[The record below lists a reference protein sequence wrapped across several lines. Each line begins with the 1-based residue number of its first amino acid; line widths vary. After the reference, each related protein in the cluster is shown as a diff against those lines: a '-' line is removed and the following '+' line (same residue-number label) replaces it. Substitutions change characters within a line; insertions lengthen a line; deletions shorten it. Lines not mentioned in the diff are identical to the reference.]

1 MKDLNL
7 IELTDLEKR
16 YGKKEAL
23 TGINLTIGR
32 GKIIGLLGPN
42 GSGKTTLIKLLNGL
56 LQPTS
61 GEIKVNGKAP
71 GVDSKRIISYLPDK
85 MYFADWMKIADLLDF
100 FEDFYEDF
108 DRKKAEGM
116 CETLKINT
124 EAKIKSLSKG
134 NKEKVQLVLVMCRK
148 AQLYLLDEPIAGV
161 DPAARDFILD
171 TILNN
176 YNEEGTVI
184 ISTHLIADIEKIMDE
199 VIFIKEGNIV
209 TYKSAD
215 DLREESG
222 KSIDALFREIFHTD
236 VYRGGDEVC

>member
-1 MKDLNL
+1 MK
-7 IELTDLEKR
+7 IFTK
-16 YGKKEAL
+16 
-23 TGINLTIGR
+23 
-32 GKIIGLLGPN
+32 
-42 GSGKTTLIKLLNGL
+42 TLI
-56 LQPTS
+56 
-61 GEIKVNGKAP
+61 V
-71 GVDSKRIISYLPDK
+71 
-85 MYFADWMKIADLLDF
+85 
-100 FEDFYEDF
+100 
-108 DRKKAEGM
+108 KAEGM
-116 CETLKINT
+116 CDTLKINS

-222 KSIDALFREIFHTD
+222 KFHTMP
-236 VYRGGDEVC
+236 VP

>member
-1 MKDLNL
+1 MKFLKLIYGYVIILVRGENLERFLNL
-7 IELTDLEKR
+7 CKSRRIYMEKIR
-16 YGKKEAL
+16 YREDGQLMA
-23 TGINLTIGR
+23 
-32 GKIIGLLGPN
+32 
-42 GSGKTTLIKLLNGL
+42 
-56 LQPTS
+56 QMQ
-61 GEIKVNGKAP
+61 A
-71 GVDSKRIISYLPDK
+71 
-85 MYFADWMKIADLLDF
+85 ADF
-100 FEDFYEDF
+100 FRLRPLRNKTGVHIQIIQRRGMPFF
-108 DRKKAEGM
+108 FLRNKK
-116 CETLKINT
+116 
-124 EAKIKSLSKG
+124 
-134 NKEKVQLVLVMCRK
+134 RK
-148 AQLYLLDEPIAGV
+148 AFLDEPIAGV

-236 VYRGGDEVC
+236 VYRGGDEAC